1 MYNEPITFDP
11 ALREIARE
19 VSALVTRVRV
29 ALRARNGREWPAA
42 DTAA

>member
-19 VSALVTRVRV
+19 VSALVTRVRR
-29 ALRARNGREWPAA
+29 ALRARTGQEWPAA
-42 DTAA
+42 KNAA